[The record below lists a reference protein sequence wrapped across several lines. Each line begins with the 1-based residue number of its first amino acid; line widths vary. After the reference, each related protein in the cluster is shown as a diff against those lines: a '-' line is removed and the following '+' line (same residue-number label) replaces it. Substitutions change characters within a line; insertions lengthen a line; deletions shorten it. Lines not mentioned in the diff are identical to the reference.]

1 MSIILAPLYTHPMAD
16 SDEHVTR
23 KDEHHPRSLS
33 LPRSLEI
40 AERER
45 ERENE
50 AGRGKGFLRHGA
62 AGVNFV
68 VVVTKERR
76 SRKEGG
82 G

>member
-1 MSIILAPLYTHPMAD
+1 MPISDEHAREKERRMSIILAPLYTHPMAD

-45 ERENE
+45 TRQ
-50 AGRGKGFLRHGA
+50 GGGKGSFAMALPA
-62 AGVNFV
+62 L
-68 VVVTKERR
+68 TLLWL
-76 SRKEGG
+76 
-82 G
+82 